1 MKGIFDSLRY
11 VAHCGR
17 RLRHLIGLLLLAAL
31 PVASAAPESA
41 AEEPPSGFVRLANA
55 LAEGTGPVHIEVAG
69 VRVNPDG
76 YQLGEVTGGIPLPVG
91 NQTVRIWRQG
101 AKEGITRL
109 KVEKNETTILIPFA
123 ERMPATDDE
132 PAHWAIRVLRLK
144 QQNPKED
151 KTATFISVSRKP
163 EIQVEM
169 RDPEGRWSPV
179 TVKRLVSTQ
188 TVIRYPRGYVPLRTA
203 EGELTSIPVGAN
215 GNYVVLLYDDAEGKV
230 RSVNFR
236 DRKHSFSAD

>member
-1 MKGIFDSLRY
+1 MNVIFDDPMPMPATWRISICVI
-11 VAHCGR
+11 VATV
-17 RLRHLIGLLLLAAL
+17 ITAL
-31 PVASAAPESA
+31 QIVPVDAQETSED
-41 AEEPPSGFVRLANA
+41 PPSGFVRLANA

-101 AKEGITRL
+101 TKEGITRL

-132 PAHWAIRVLRLK
+132 PAHWAIRVLRMK
-144 QQNPKED
+144 QQDPKED

-163 EIQVEM
+163 EIQIEM
-169 RDPEGRWSPV
+169 RDPDGRWTPQL
-179 TVKRLVSTQ
+179 VKRLVSTQ
-188 TVIRYPRGYVPLRTA
+188 SVIRYPRGYVPLRTT
-203 EGELTSIPVGAN
+203 EGELTSIPVASN